1 MPNNT
6 ADTFYLLQLL
16 QSRLGTGTIYRQ
28 KWFHGTT
35 VHYGTNLS
43 FRSLQSIQR
52 CLAWLWPRR
61 ALLPRSI
68 APLLCLKCATWIKRH
83 RLHLSPEGKEL
94 GKLLEYGNKIRQLES
109 PGEYLDWLTRLSS
122 CQDEACSSASYVPDF
137 QGDLLSLLHKADDS
151 QVCKFSG
158 GA

>member
-1 MPNNT
+1 MRG
-6 ADTFYLLQLL
+6 A
-16 QSRLGTGTIYRQ
+16 
-28 KWFHGTT
+28 T
-35 VHYGTNLS
+35 VDFVTVLS
-43 FRSLQSIQR
+43 FCSVQSIQS

-94 GKLLEYGNKIRQLES
+94 GKLLVYGNQVRKLES
-109 PGEYLDWLTRLSS
+109 PAEYLDLLIKLSS
-122 CQDEACSSASYVPDF
+122 CQDEACSSASYVPEV
-137 QGDLLSLLHKADDS
+137 QGDLLSLVHEAGDS
-151 QVCKFSG
+151 QVCKFSS